1 MSPNVG
7 EKYREAS
14 IMRAVS
20 HIAALPL
27 RALAAPVLV
36 AGSLLA
42 ATPAVAETPAAP
54 SGPLCSASVLTAL
67 TAWDAGLATAAK
79 FGDKAVAI
87 AREKGRE
94 YLLPLL
100 GVDPQSTNPSTAPGG
115 DDRIGAIERFLE
127 DTRQDPARRQ
137 DLCIAITQ
145 AVEDAKSQAG
155 AGLDSL
161 RRALDGLR
169 LPDQAPGQVPGQP
182 LEPRPAPGTA
192 PANQDGMIRI

>member
-1 MSPNVG
+1 
-7 EKYREAS
+7 
-14 IMRAVS
+14 MRPAS
-20 HIAALPL
+20 HITALII
-27 RALAAPVLV
+27 

-42 ATPAVAETPAAP
+42 AAPAVAETPAP
-54 SGPLCSASVLTAL
+54 SNGPLCSASVLTAL

-79 FGDKAVAI
+79 FGDKAVAV

-100 GVDPQSTNPSTAPGG
+100 GVDPQSTTPSG

-127 DTRQDPARRQ
+127 ATRQDPARRQ

-155 AGLDSL
+155 AGLDAL

-169 LPDQAPGQVPGQP
+169 LPDQLPGQLPGQP
-182 LEPRPAPGTA
+182 PSPRPAPTS
-192 PANQDGMIRI
+192 QDGVIRI